1 LTSLDEQLTKYLT
14 DAHAIEEQALVQMK
28 IAPKIAADHEIA
40 AAFEQHLTETA
51 GHEQLIRER
60 LDARD
65 ARPSTVKDVA
75 GKVTGQGFALFA
87 KVQPDTPGKLVAH
100 AYSYEHMEL
109 AAYDLLGRVAE
120 RARDPET
127 AEVAGRILAEE
138 RTMAEQLSLLFDRA
152 VDASLREQRTDNVDD
167 QLNAYLEDAHALE
180 AQAIELL
187 SKGAKI
193 AGADEL
199 VAAFD
204 EHLTQTREHARLI
217 DERLQVR
224 GASPSAIK
232 DAALQMG
239 ALNWGAFFA
248 SQPDTPLKLA
258 GFAYA
263 YEHLEVAGYE
273 LLRRVA
279 RLAGDDET
287 EAVAER
293 ILTEERTAAEK
304 LHDRFDIAIDAALR
318 QPELSV

>member
-1 LTSLDEQLTKYLT
+1 
-14 DAHAIEEQALVQMK
+14 M
-28 IAPKIAADHEIA
+28 
-40 AAFEQHLTETA
+40 
-51 GHEQLIRER
+51 
-60 LDARD
+60 
-65 ARPSTVKDVA
+65 
-75 GKVTGQGFALFA
+75 TGQGFALFA
-87 KVQPDTPGKLVAH
+87 KFQPDTPGKLVAH

-152 VDASLREQRTDNVDD
+152 VEASLREQQTDNLDD

-193 AGADEL
+193 GGADEL
-199 VAAFD
+199 VAAF
-204 EHLTQTREHARLI
+204 EQHLEETREHARLI
-217 DERLQVR
+217 DERLQAR

-232 DAALQMG
+232 DAALRMG

-293 ILTEERTAAEK
+293 ILAEERTAAEK
-304 LHDRFDIAIDAALR
+304 LHNLFDIAIDAALR
-318 QPELSV
+318 DQELSV